1 MCAAV
6 ATGDSSLLSKRHLSR
21 LSIEL
26 MSQDR
31 VAELLTENVPVRRV
45 DTVGLW
51 SAFSPPPPER
61 KALSL
66 ESSLR
71 VTAESRAP
79 RACGLWEAWNKS
91 EGEDHERIIPAGVI
105 PELSVSTTAQGVA
118 WGCGRDNLCG
128 HNEDGRLWGGT
139 KEWPRPKTGSSGA
152 CLGLSRLETNPM

>member
-26 MSQDR
+26 MSRDR

-66 ESSLR
+66 EASLR

-79 RACGLWEAWNKS
+79 RASGL
-91 EGEDHERIIPAGVI
+91 
-105 PELSVSTTAQGVA
+105 
-118 WGCGRDNLCG
+118 
-128 HNEDGRLWGGT
+128 
-139 KEWPRPKTGSSGA
+139 
-152 CLGLSRLETNPM
+152 